1 MFGKPPR
8 PRPPLPSN
16 TAPTKLAA
24 PKLAHADD
32 ASRGPKAEPPEE
44 SKWAM
49 QCKLDAARSISYRES
64 LIMQLNALV
73 VNWPSEATRLTDAV
87 RLLANLS
94 KELREAGLLCVEK
107 VFIFSLIKQQ
117 HTKHHF

>member
-8 PRPPLPSN
+8 PRPPLPSH

-24 PKLAHADD
+24 PKVADD
-32 ASRGPKAEPPEE
+32 RGSKAESPEE

-49 QCKLDAARSISYRES
+49 QCRLDAARSISYRES
-64 LIMQLNALV
+64 QIMQLNALV
-73 VNWPSEATRLTDAV
+73 VNWPSEASRLTEAV

-107 VFIFSLIKQQ
+107 VFPNSPKNI
-117 HTKHHF
+117 